1 MAGFRFKI
9 EEKDLLV
16 NIVKTAVVRFDEQTD
31 AMLKRG
37 DDPLL
42 VVGATDWAVIDA
54 ASGVCSRSGHVND
67 GGHGPVDGIS
77 VFRHSH
83 TGHKPVAQTSGNRSA

>member
-16 NIVKTAVVRFDEQTD
+16 NIVKMAVARFDEQTE

-42 VVGATDWAVIDA
+42 VVGAKKNADTARNILAKIEGTFSTD
-54 ASGVCSRSGHVND
+54 
-67 GGHGPVDGIS
+67 VD
-77 VFRHSH
+77 
-83 TGHKPVAQTSGNRSA
+83 